1 MEVEFDAAKD
11 AVNKA
16 KHGVSLSDA
25 ERFDFDTALTG
36 IDDRFD
42 YGEIR
47 EFAIGWLGSRLFY
60 LVYTMRGDAVRVISL
75 RPANQRESERYG

>member
-11 AVNKA
+11 AVNRA
-16 KHGVSLSDA
+16 KHGVSLSAA

-42 YGEIR
+42 YGETR
-47 EFAIGWLGSRLFY
+47 EIAIGWLDSRLFY
-60 LVYTMRGDAVRVISL
+60 LVYTMRGDVVRVISL
-75 RPANQRESERYG
+75 RPANKRESERYG